1 MALGEFPRHG
11 LLGHRLNKESVIE
24 NTGSWESSGGL
35 VVRILGSHCC
45 GSIPGPGTE
54 MLQASGCGQ
63 KKKKNYW
70 FWSQTTWVRIPGLV
84 LSSCAGYLISLCL
97 GFLVNKMGILKKKKW
112 GYY

>member
-63 KKKKNYW
+63 KKKKITGSGVRLPG
-70 FWSQTTWVRIPGLV
+70 FESQVW
-84 LSSCAGYLISLCL
+84 Y
-97 GFLVNKMGILKKKKW
+97 FLAVQVT
-112 GYY
+112 